1 MIFGEFPSDQAEG
14 LALAHTLKLPGRTLR
29 KGRVLTADDVAVL
42 CAAGIGQ
49 VAGARLAAGELSEDA
64 AAAEIAS
71 LIAGENLVVRPPYT
85 GRCNLYASAP
95 GLLQVDRDCIDRLNA
110 IGETVTLGTLPPF
123 TPVINDQRVATVK
136 IVPFAVL
143 ADVMDAWRRTAARP
157 PLRLAPWRAHR
168 AALILSESAATP
180 PKVLAATAAATRARL
195 EPLGSRLEL
204 ELHCSHESA
213 AIGRCLTE
221 SLAAGCDLVLIS
233 GATISK
239 DRGDVVPAAIE
250 SVGGE
255 IVHFG
260 MPVEPGNMLL
270 LARVG
275 AVPVVNLP
283 GCARSRR
290 TNGLDWVLQRLLAG
304 LPVDGAALMGMG
316 VGGLL
321 HSAEDLDKEEAET
334 QPAPAQGSAPRIAA
348 LVLAAGASSRMGGQ
362 NKLLRIV
369 DGLPLVRH
377 AVDAALASRCA
388 QVLVVTGCE
397 AESVESTLDRDR
409 VSVVRNPDYASGM
422 SMSLRCGLGALPAD
436 TAAVLVLLADMPRV
450 SAAHIDR
457 IVGAF
462 DPGRPGILVPTCQ
475 GRRGNPVLWPR
486 RFFAELCG
494 IVGDTGARGLLET
507 HAAEVQPI
515 PIDSDAILADV
526 DTPADL
532 ADLLSQ

>member
-29 KGRVLTADDVAVL
+29 KGRVLTADDVAAL
-42 CAAGIGQ
+42 GAAGIGR
-49 VAGARLAAGELSEDA
+49 VAGARLAAGELLENA

-71 LIAGENLVVRPPYT
+71 LIAGEYLVARPAFT

-95 GLLQVDRDCIDRLNA
+95 GLLQVDRDCVDRLNA
-110 IGETVTLGTLPPF
+110 IGEAVTLGTLPPF
-123 TPVINDQRVATVK
+123 TPVLKDQRVATVK
-136 IVPFAVL
+136 IIPFAVS
-143 ADVMDAWRRTAARP
+143 AGVIDAWRQTAARP
-157 PLRLAPWRAHR
+157 PLSLAPWRAHR
-168 AALILSESAATP
+168 AALILSESASTT
-180 PKVLAATAAATRARL
+180 PKVLAATVVATRGRL
-195 EPLGSRLEL
+195 EPLGSRLDL
-204 ELHCSHESA
+204 ELRCPHDSA
-213 AIGRCLTE
+213 AIASCLTE

-250 SVGGE
+250 SAGGE

-275 AVPVVNLP
+275 QVPVVNLP

-304 LPVDGAALMGMG
+304 LPVDGAALMAMG

-321 HSAEDLDKEEAET
+321 HSAEDLDKEDGET
-334 QPAPAQGSAPRIAA
+334 PQAPVAGQAPRIAA
-348 LVLAAGASSRMGGQ
+348 LILAAGASSRMGGQ

-377 AVDAALASRCA
+377 AVDAALASRCP

-397 AESVESTLDRDR
+397 SESVESTLDPDR
-409 VSVVRNPDYASGM
+409 VSIVRNPDYSSGM
-422 SMSLRCGLGALPAD
+422 STSLRCGLAALPTD

-462 DPGRPGILVPTCQ
+462 DPARPAIVAPTFQ

-486 RFFAELCG
+486 RFFAELRG
-494 IVGDTGARGLLET
+494 IVGDTGARGLLGT
-507 HAAEVQPI
+507 HAAEVQMV
-515 PIDSDAILADV
+515 PIDSEAILADV

-532 ADLLSQ
+532 AALSRP